1 METKLAGIIG
11 TIIFIIIL
19 IIDLNTDILKVK
31 SYKKIKMNKVL
42 LFFIVLGILLVIE
55 YIEDFITYN
64 YLDDYLKKDEDSKPE
79 CIEDSYWDAILAG
92 TSEEITFRL
101 IIFNFI
107 LIKLLKINV
116 NHSIIISGILFGLI
130 HINQYLSFGVNIYN
144 TIAVIIQA
152 IPSGMLFAY
161 VYANTNLT
169 TAIILHFIIDYID
182 FILLRCNKS
191 IYRKML
197 FIN

>member
-1 METKLAGIIG
+1 M
-11 TIIFIIIL
+11 
-19 IIDLNTDILKVK
+19 
-31 SYKKIKMNKVL
+31 
-42 LFFIVLGILLVIE
+42 
-55 YIEDFITYN
+55 
-64 YLDDYLKKDEDSKPE
+64 
-79 CIEDSYWDAILAG
+79 AG
-92 TSEEITFRL
+92 TSEEIIFRL

-152 IPSGMLFAY
+152 IPAGMLLAY
-161 VYANTNLT
+161 IYVNTNLT
-169 TAIILHFIIDYID
+169 TAIILHFIIDYSD
-182 FILLRCNKS
+182 FMLLRCNKS